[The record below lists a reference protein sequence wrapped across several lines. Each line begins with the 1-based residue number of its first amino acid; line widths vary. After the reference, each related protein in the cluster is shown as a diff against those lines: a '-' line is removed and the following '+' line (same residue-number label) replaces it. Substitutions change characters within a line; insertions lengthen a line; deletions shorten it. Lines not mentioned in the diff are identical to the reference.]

1 LRCAPYRIW
10 FYINPLIKEDAF
22 LHEGVLL
29 RSRVTSS
36 QYAKIWANI
45 KRCLKTCKESVLTKA
60 PDRIE
65 VPAAWYGEAL
75 AQTPDVW
82 TCRLSDAQIS
92 ELVGAAKAF
101 IDSGDALSEITRE
114 AFSLPRLGPSLQRLA
129 YELKSGLGFALLTG
143 FPSEEHSRELNAT
156 VFCGLA
162 PTWATHGRK
171 TRPVTSSA
179 MSRIWAQTHR
189 TLMPRST
196 RLQPGRLFTRTVR
209 MWLDCS
215 VCAKPK
221 RVAKACWCR
230 RLPSI
235 TR

>member
-1 LRCAPYRIW
+1 M
-10 FYINPLIKEDAF
+10 
-22 LHEGVLL
+22 
-29 RSRVTSS
+29 
-36 QYAKIWANI
+36 
-45 KRCLKTCKESVLTKA
+45 TKA

-156 VFCGLA
+156 VFCGF
-162 PTWATHGRK
+162 ATSHLTIQRFV
-171 TRPVTSSA
+171 PPAVVF
-179 MSRIWAQTHR
+179 
-189 TLMPRST
+189 L
-196 RLQPGRLFTRTVR
+196 
-209 MWLDCS
+209 WLHS
-215 VCAKPK
+215 
-221 RVAKACWCR
+221 
-230 RLPSI
+230 
-235 TR
+235 